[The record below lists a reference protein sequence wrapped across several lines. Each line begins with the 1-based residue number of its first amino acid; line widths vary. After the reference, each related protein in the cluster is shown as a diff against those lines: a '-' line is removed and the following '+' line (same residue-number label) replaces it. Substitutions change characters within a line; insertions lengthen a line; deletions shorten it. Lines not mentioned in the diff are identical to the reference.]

1 MRLERIWDNTVMMM
15 KSSKTSASLVAFL
28 ISLTIGIVG
37 CGGGTTGTSSTDEL
51 RVKGYAEAASGERLG
66 DVPMVVRSGVGDQE
80 LLASQ
85 TDQKGDFDMSL
96 PGEEDSIVIEV
107 GGKDSPEVR
116 RNFSGSSV
124 MSTVLAVDTAGAPSA
139 SETFEVQIDAA
150 SLCDSLISKG
160 NTLYIIQ
167 EPVGQSCSISL
178 ATYSD
183 QESLTPLR
191 GEFIARCDGQ
201 PQTFATSLANQ
212 AGEIRLDVPWSR
224 VTGCES
230 IEIVVFPS
238 AQRSR
243 TVSISV
249 E

>member
-1 MRLERIWDNTVMMM
+1 MMM
-15 KSSKTSASLVAFL
+15 KSRKIRASLVSL
-28 ISLTIGIVG
+28 MISLTIGIVG
-37 CGGGTTGTSSTDEL
+37 CGGGTTGTSSTEEL

-66 DVPMVVRSGVGDQE
+66 DVPMVVRSGSGDQE
-80 LLASQ
+80 LLVSQ

-107 GGKDSPEVR
+107 GGQDSPEVR

-124 MSTVLAVDTAGAPSA
+124 LSTVLAVDTAGAPST
-139 SETFEVQIDAA
+139 SGIFEVQIDAA
-150 SLCDSLISKG
+150 SLCDSLTAKG

-167 EPVGQSCSISL
+167 EPVGQSCPISL
-178 ATYSD
+178 STHSD
-183 QESLTPLR
+183 QQSLNPLR
-191 GEFIARCDGQ
+191 GEIIARCDGE
-201 PQTFATSLANQ
+201 PQTFASALTNQ
-212 AGEIRLDVPWSR
+212 AGELRLDVPWSQ
-224 VTGCES
+224 VTGCDS
-230 IEIVVFPS
+230 IEVVVFPS

>member
-1 MRLERIWDNTVMMM
+1 
-15 KSSKTSASLVAFL
+15 
-28 ISLTIGIVG
+28 
-37 CGGGTTGTSSTDEL
+37 
-51 RVKGYAEAASGERLG
+51 
-66 DVPMVVRSGVGDQE
+66 
-80 LLASQ
+80 
-85 TDQKGDFDMSL
+85 
-96 PGEEDSIVIEV
+96 
-107 GGKDSPEVR
+107 
-116 RNFSGSSV
+116 
-124 MSTVLAVDTAGAPSA
+124 
-139 SETFEVQIDAA
+139 
-150 SLCDSLISKG
+150 LISKG
-160 NTLYIIQ
+160 NALYIIQ
-167 EPVGQSCSISL
+167 EPVGQSCPILL

-183 QESLTPLR
+183 QESLIPLR

-201 PQTFATSLANQ
+201 PQIFVTSLANQ

>member
-1 MRLERIWDNTVMMM
+1 MIM
-15 KSSKTSASLVAFL
+15 KSLKTRAYLVSLM
-28 ISLTIGIVG
+28 ISLTIGLIG
-37 CGGGTTGTSSTDEL
+37 CGGGTTGTSSTEEL

-66 DVPMVVRSGVGDQE
+66 NVPMVVRSGSGNQE
-80 LLASQ
+80 LLVSQ

-124 MSTVLAVDTAGAPSA
+124 LSTVLAIDTAGAPST
-139 SETFEVQIDAA
+139 SGTFEVQINAA
-150 SLCDSLISKG
+150 SLCDSLIAKG

-167 EPVGQSCSISL
+167 EPVGQSCPISL
-178 ATYSD
+178 STHSD
-183 QESLTPLR
+183 LQSNPLR
-191 GEFIARCDGQ
+191 GEIIARCDGE
-201 PQTFATSLANQ
+201 PQTFATALTNQ
-212 AGEIRLDVPWSR
+212 AGELLLDVPWSQ
-224 VTGCES
+224 VTGCDS
-230 IEIVVFPS
+230 IEVVVFPS

>member
-1 MRLERIWDNTVMMM
+1 MMM
-15 KSSKTSASLVAFL
+15 KSPNTRASLVSL
-28 ISLTIGIVG
+28 MISLTIGIVG
-37 CGGGTTGTSSTDEL
+37 CGGGTTGTSSTEEL

-66 DVPMVVRSGVGDQE
+66 DVPMVVRSGSGDQE
-80 LLASQ
+80 LLVSQ

-107 GGKDSPEVR
+107 GGQDSPEVR

-124 MSTVLAVDTAGAPSA
+124 LSTVLAVDTAGALST
-139 SETFEVQIDAA
+139 SGIFEVQIDAA
-150 SLCDSLISKG
+150 SLCDSLTAKG

-167 EPVGQSCSISL
+167 EPVGQSCPISL
-178 ATYSD
+178 STHSD
-183 QESLTPLR
+183 LQSNPLR
-191 GEFIARCDGQ
+191 GEIIARCDGEQ
-201 PQTFATSLANQ
+201 QTFATALTNQ
-212 AGEIRLDVPWSR
+212 AGELRLDVPWSQ
-224 VTGCES
+224 VTGCDS
-230 IEIVVFPS
+230 IEVVVFPS